1 MTIVTG
7 WLPLWAL
14 PLLFAAAAGASIVLY
29 RTDRRTCGR
38 LGGWTLTLLRLLLL
52 ATIIF
57 ILLDPAL
64 VETATEQKR
73 GDVLLIVDTSAS
85 MGLEDAEGT
94 TASISRIDAAR
105 GLLSSP
111 WLENLEDRFDI
122 SLHSLAETIEP
133 LEGPD
138 SLSLDNIGR
147 TDLGTPLL
155 QKALRARREDL
166 AGIILITDG
175 HHNAPGDPRET
186 ARSLGALGIPIV
198 ALGVGKADRPPD
210 LVLEALEA
218 PRRVFRGDEISAEI
232 TLQNTGIE
240 TAEVKV
246 NVLEDGREL
255 ASFLIDEL
263 PGTEISHWP
272 LRFTIDEPG

>member
-1 MTIVTG
+1 MTLVTG

-29 RTDRRTCGR
+29 RTDRRSCGR

-73 GDVLLIVDTSAS
+73 RDVLLLVDTSAS

-94 TASISRIDAAR
+94 TASISRIDAVR

-133 LEGPD
+133 LEGPN

-147 TDLGTPLL
+147 TNLGTPLL
-155 QKALRARREDL
+155 QKALRERF
-166 AGIILITDG
+166 
-175 HHNAPGDPRET
+175 PGTPLVIS
-186 ARSLGALGIPIV
+186 AIASHWGASYLPPNKIYNKAIYQESIAIV
-198 ALGVGKADRPPD
+198 AAGS
-210 LVLEALEA
+210 LES
-218 PRRVFRGDEISAEI
+218 V
-232 TLQNTGIE
+232 IE
-240 TAEVKV
+240 TIGSKIE
-246 NVLEDGREL
+246 
-255 ASFLIDEL
+255 
-263 PGTEISHWP
+263 EI
-272 LRFTIDEPG
+272 LK